1 MAKSTNQW
9 IEAVWRRK
17 TIKEENAIIV
27 EMVKT
32 MEEVGVRLHFEGKS
46 IRLGD
51 EVTDKKR
58 EWKPTWQ
65 EKKTCLQKAMES
77 RRIENYKTK
86 EQQSQFY
93 Q

>member
-1 MAKSTNQW
+1 MEKKDDQGGKCNDCGNGKDNGGSWSEITL
-9 IEAVWRRK
+9 WRQIDK
-17 TIKEENAIIV
+17 I
-27 EMVKT
+27 
-32 MEEVGVRLHFEGKS
+32 
-46 IRLGD
+46 GD